1 MKEQIIE
8 IFKYGISGTITT
20 IINLF
25 LLKVFIDFRIYYL
38 LANIV
43 SYTISVI
50 VNYILNQR
58 YVFSKSARGNTA
70 KVKKQFLKF
79 LIMRVLSL
87 MIDTLL
93 FYIAV
98 SIFEFPIYLSRLI
111 LTIIMIL
118 VTFVL
123 NKWFIFINK

>member
-1 MKEQIIE
+1 
-8 IFKYGISGTITT
+8 
-20 IINLF
+20 
-25 LLKVFIDFRIYYL
+25 
-38 LANIV
+38 
-43 SYTISVI
+43 
-50 VNYILNQR
+50 
-58 YVFSKSARGNTA
+58 
-70 KVKKQFLKF
+70 
-79 LIMRVLSL
+79 MRVLSL

>member
-1 MKEQIIE
+1 LKEQIIE

-79 LIMRVLSL
+79 LI
-87 MIDTLL
+87 
-93 FYIAV
+93 
-98 SIFEFPIYLSRLI
+98 SRLI